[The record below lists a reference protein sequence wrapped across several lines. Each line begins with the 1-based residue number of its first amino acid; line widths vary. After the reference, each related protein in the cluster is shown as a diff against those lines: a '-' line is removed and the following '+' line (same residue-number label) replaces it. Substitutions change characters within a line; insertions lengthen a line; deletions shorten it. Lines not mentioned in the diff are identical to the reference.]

1 LKAKFISQAGQAE
14 RWQQIEMKEQKPII
28 CYEGD
33 LDEACLVG
41 TRDELKAFANQ
52 ILESLSEDGKSVE
65 YDDIKAKYISGNLTE
80 FMTEIVLEGIVILE
94 NTNHKQG
101 LVNYIRQLNEDSSK
115 D

>member
-1 LKAKFISQAGQAE
+1 
-14 RWQQIEMKEQKPII
+14 MTEQKPII

-41 TRDELKAFANQ
+41 TRNELKAFANQ
-52 ILESLSEDGKSVE
+52 ILESLSKEGNSVE

-80 FMTEIVLEGIVILE
+80 FVTEIVLEGIVILE
-94 NTNHKQG
+94 NPNHKQG
-101 LVNYIRQLNEDSSK
+101 IINYINQLNEDPSN